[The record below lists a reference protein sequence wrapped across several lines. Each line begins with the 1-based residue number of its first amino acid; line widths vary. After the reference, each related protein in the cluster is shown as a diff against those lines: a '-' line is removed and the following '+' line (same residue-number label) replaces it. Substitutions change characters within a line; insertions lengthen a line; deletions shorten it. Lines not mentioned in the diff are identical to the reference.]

1 MNKAPCQRS
10 HGLRFEPGTAANR
23 TVFKAQG
30 HVDWTT
36 GARTKAGVLP
46 KLYLILRRPHTL
58 MIAAYLATRAPK
70 VYAERRHD
78 TLHVVTL

>member
-30 HVDWTT
+30 HTDRTLWPCALLNTVQFAAVPGSKRNPCERWQ
-36 GARTKAGVLP
+36 GALFIGVL
-46 KLYLILRRPHTL
+46 T
-58 MIAAYLATRAPK
+58 
-70 VYAERRHD
+70 
-78 TLHVVTL
+78 